1 MFNFLPTCIS
11 SAFPTVFFLN
21 VFCISSPFLRSTELP
36 PFTPRSQ
43 MLSGRIPSHLRH
55 KGASSLLKQNKSRH
69 SFAAVMTV
77 HATFSLGNSLYKTQ
91 PRRGVPFSYEYT
103 FRKVFFLFLALS
115 KAFQLLFYTNGLS
128 SRTLSSIN
136 SSCISSL
143 KAQCNR
149 SQLPFQ
155 RNDVI
160 KGART
165 THSA

>member
-36 PFTPRSQ
+36 PFTARSQ

-103 FRKVFFLFLALS
+103 FLKVFPFF
-115 KAFQLLFYTNGLS
+115 F
-128 SRTLSSIN
+128 
-136 SSCISSL
+136 SSL
-143 KAQCNR
+143 KHFNCSFIQTDSLLETFPQSTAR
-149 SQLPFQ
+149 VSLP
-155 RNDVI
+155 
-160 KGART
+160 
-165 THSA
+165 